1 MTNPTATARPN
12 EDKKGPPAYR
22 VLLSD
27 ESAERLAKLA
37 RALRS
42 DMSTAGGRLRAALA
56 ERSYDLTD
64 PDELLQALLDT
75 KDPQYFAESQVYAD
89 GTDWT
94 VEELSILGDVSVSVP
109 VTVFDNGLH
118 ANPEIHEPR
127 FPATLLYV
135 PGALL
140 RNDTG
145 GPPADG
151 AVLTDGALDA
161 DRYRALYE
169 RRLLP
174 GLRAASDAAAGRG
187 RQILVTIPGLGCGQ
201 FAGRLKGTLG
211 SHLQDALIEILSR
224 HASELQGIRAVWFDP
239 YNECADHREQIGH
252 MSFLVRP
259 LRASDNPHPQLCR
272 PHEYAE
278 AGDDYSACDLVS
290 VVAWDHVSWP
300 GNDFYRGMRATD
312 DGVKAAA
319 TDSMFAMTG
328 VRGAYNRESN
338 CYGQPQE
345 YATWEQ
351 VVRRRNVRLSVA

>member
-1 MTNPTATARPN
+1 MNTTTDEACPS
-12 EDKKGPPAYR
+12 YC
-22 VLLSD
+22 VLLPEESD
-27 ESAERLAKLA
+27 AQLAQLA
-37 RALRS
+37 RTVRHDTDA
-42 DMSTAGGRLRAALA
+42 AGGRLARVLA
-56 ERSYDLTD
+56 ERTYDLTD

-94 VEELSILGDVSVSVP
+94 LPELAVLGDISVMVP

-118 ANPEIHEPR
+118 AHPSVHGEP
-127 FPATLLYV
+127 FSATLLFV

-151 AVLTDGALDA
+151 SLLTDGVLDT
-161 DRYRALYE
+161 DEYQALYE

-174 GLRAASDAAAGRG
+174 GLCAVSKASLDCG
-187 RQILVTIPGLGCGQ
+187 RQAVITIPGLGCGQ

-211 SHLQDALIEILSR
+211 LALQRALREILRR
-224 HASELQGIRAVWFDP
+224 HVLELPGIRAVWFDP
-239 YNECADHREQIGH
+239 FNECADSREEIGH
-252 MSFLVRP
+252 LSFLVRP
-259 LRASDNPHPQLCR
+259 LRRSANPHPQLCG
-272 PHEYAE
+272 PHDYQEE
-278 AGDDYSACDLVS
+278 GDDYSLCDLVS

-300 GNDFYRGMRATD
+300 GNDFYRGARATD

-328 VRGAYNRESN
+328 VRGMYSRESFS
-338 CYGQPQE
+338 YEPPQE
-345 YATWEQ
+345 YASWGQ
-351 VVRRRNVRLSVA
+351 VVRTTNARLLVGGR